1 MDKQGYECI
10 PSISELK
17 NKTSEELKKINNFKI
32 YNKYGE
38 VEFKEPI
45 NLIGVN
51 LNDEVIIEKNMIDT
65 KDKLNYWSVFKLYE
79 FEGDEGNISIFI
91 KFLNENNGKF
101 ISYKNKELIWEYKPK
116 SKH

>member
-10 PSISELK
+10 PSIFDLK

-45 NLIGVN
+45 NLLGVN

-65 KDKLNYWSVFKLYE
+65 KDKLNYWSIFKLYD
-79 FEGDEGNISIFI
+79 FEGDEVNISNFI
-91 KFLNENNGKF
+91 KFLNENDGKF